1 MTIGAF
7 YQCWKHPAATIQVI
21 RQFRTF
27 YPDAT
32 IYLVSDNGYD
42 YYYFRKEIIKGFT
55 VTADY
60 NTNNNLVVF
69 SIEPNFVI
77 KDIQTLK
84 ELINVFSKIQNA
96 KREVN
101 LSKENG

>member
-1 MTIGAF
+1 MTEQELIDLDF
-7 YQCWKHPAATIQVI
+7 QKVMV
-21 RQFRTF
+21 
-27 YPDAT
+27 
-32 IYLVSDNGYD
+32 LNEESDNGYD

-84 ELINVFSKIQNA
+84 ELINVFSKIKNA

>member
-1 MTIGAF
+1 MTEQELMDLDF
-7 YQCWKHPAATIQVI
+7 QKVMV
-21 RQFRTF
+21 
-27 YPDAT
+27 
-32 IYLVSDNGYD
+32 LNEESDNGYD

-55 VTADY
+55 LTADY

-84 ELINVFSKIQNA
+84 GLINVFSKIKNA
-96 KREVN
+96 RREVS

>member
-1 MTIGAF
+1 MTEQELMDLDF
-7 YQCWKHPAATIQVI
+7 QKVMV
-21 RQFRTF
+21 
-27 YPDAT
+27 
-32 IYLVSDNGYD
+32 LNEESDNGYD

-55 VTADY
+55 LTADY
-60 NTNNNLVVF
+60 DTNNNLVVF

-84 ELINVFSKIQNA
+84 ELINVFSKIKNA
-96 KREVN
+96 RRQVS

>member
-1 MTIGAF
+1 MTEQELMDLDF
-7 YQCWKHPAATIQVI
+7 QKVMV
-21 RQFRTF
+21 
-27 YPDAT
+27 
-32 IYLVSDNGYD
+32 LNEESDNGYD

-55 VTADY
+55 LTADY

-84 ELINVFSKIQNA
+84 ELINVFSKIKNA
-96 KREVN
+96 RREVS